1 MQGAWCRPLSW
12 VSRIMPWAEGRCST
26 TEPPRRPFPAI
37 PLTHQ
42 AHCHHRTFAL
52 IVASAL
58 DFFLPFICITCSL
71 ITSVRSMFLCHLMR
85 AFSGYL
91 MWNYILPFPFP
102 HNPYSFFLLYCSP
115 SQVAPSDILSILMI
129 YVFVCNLAFKYRLSE
144 CRDFILFTALSLT
157 SGIEPGT

>member
-1 MQGAWCRPLSW
+1 MQWRFTHFYLLTCVSFLLVCRPS
-12 VSRIMPWAEGRCST
+12 
-26 TEPPRRPFPAI
+26 PPPA
-37 PLTHQ
+37 
-42 AHCHHRTFAL
+42 
-52 IVASAL
+52 
-58 DFFLPFICITCSL
+58 PFICITCSL